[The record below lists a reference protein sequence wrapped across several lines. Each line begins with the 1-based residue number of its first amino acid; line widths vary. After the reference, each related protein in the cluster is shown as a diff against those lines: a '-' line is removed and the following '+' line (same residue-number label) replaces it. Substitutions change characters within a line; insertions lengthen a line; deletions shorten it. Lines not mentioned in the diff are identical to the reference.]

1 MHNKINPHELLLEN
15 KSLREQLDLVTQ
27 TKNDLLIHKQQ
38 LDAILD
44 NAPLEVYLKDR
55 QGGYIRVNKQFEK
68 SCGVKNE
75 EVVGLLPMDIHS
87 PEFAASVRNH
97 DLAVLNSGKTEWRKE
112 MTRLV
117 GDGQLHTLLTVKFP
131 VWNTNGEVD
140 GLGAIVTNI
149 TAQAKIED
157 KLRQSYSEIR
167 QAEQAL
173 QQSNMLFN
181 QAETMGNMGHYCWDL
196 VEDRLISCSDQFA
209 RIYEMSV
216 PEVLAYFTSA
226 AAALDLIHPDDKEIF
241 RQGTYFYNQ
250 IATEIDLEYRII
262 TLLGNTRYIHVRK
275 DISPDSQGLPSQSF
289 GTVVDITKRK
299 QAEDK
304 LKISTDDLESF
315 FNLSAYMV
323 CIASPEGYFIK
334 VSPAFTETL
343 GFSEK
348 ELFAKPF
355 ADLVHPDQKE
365 ITLKTLGFLRRGMPI
380 TRHLNRYIC
389 KDGSY
394 KWLEWTAR
402 SFVHAGN
409 IYAIAYDVTERKIA
423 EEKLEKIALYD
434 VLTNLPNR
442 VLLADRLSQA
452 MVQCKRRNLAL
463 AVVFMDLDGFK
474 AVNDSYGHNVG
485 DELLIALSKR
495 MKSALRKGD
504 TLARIGGD
512 EFIAILVDLKNIE
525 DSEPSLQRLLTAA
538 AEPVTLGD
546 AVIQVSASI
555 GVTLYP
561 QDAADADKLIRHADQ
576 AMYVAKQA
584 GKNRYHLFDIAQDNA
599 VTIV

>member
-1 MHNKINPHELLLEN
+1 MHKKTDLHDLLLEN
-15 KSLREQLDLVTQ
+15 KTLRKQLDSATQ
-27 TKNDLLIHKQQ
+27 AKNNLLIHKQQ

-44 NAPLEVYLKDR
+44 NAPVEIYLKDKHGR
-55 QGGYIRVNKQFEK
+55 YIRINKQFEK
-68 SCGVKNE
+68 IFAVKNKD
-75 EVVGLLPMDIHS
+75 VVGLLPVDVHG
-87 PEFAASVRNH
+87 PKLAASTRDQ
-97 DLAVLNSGKTEWRKE
+97 DLAVLNSGKAEWRE
-112 MTRLV
+112 ELTELD

-131 VWNTNGEVD
+131 VLDSSGKVD

-149 TAQAKIED
+149 TAQAQIED
-157 KLRQSYSEIR
+157 KLRQSYGEIR

-181 QAETMGNMGHYCWDL
+181 QAEIMGNMGHYCWDL
-196 VEDRLISCSDQFA
+196 VDDRLISCSGQFA
-209 RIYEMSV
+209 RIYDMSV
-216 PEVLAYFTSA
+216 PEVLAYFSSA
-226 AAALDLIHPDDKEIF
+226 AAAMDLIHPDDKEIF
-241 RQGTYFYNQ
+241 RLGTYFYNQ
-250 IATEIDLEYRII
+250 MATASDLEYRII

-275 DISPDSQGLPSQSF
+275 VISPDSQGLPSQLF

-299 QAEDK
+299 QAEDE
-304 LKISTDDLESF
+304 LKISTEDLESF

-323 CIASPEGYFIK
+323 CIASPEGYFLK

-355 ADLVHPDQKE
+355 VDLVHPDQKE
-365 ITLKTLGFLRRGMPI
+365 ITIKTLEFLRRGMPI

-402 SFVHAGN
+402 SFVDGGN

-495 MKSALRKGD
+495 MKSALRQGD

-525 DSEPSLQRLLTAA
+525 DSEPSLERLLRAA

-561 QDAADADKLIRHADQ
+561 EDAADADKLIRHADQ